1 MKRLQ
6 FIGYTIDNVPV
17 YDRPNSHLQEHPID
31 LPILREALKK
41 VSQKEEFKIH
51 VIDMEKVIRVTTCV
65 PVTPSDD
72 IIYVIKKNRSG
83 PTPMV
88 LGRKPI
94 KCKKFILVLKRIE
107 NGFVLITAFIGEETK
122 PEPWDPKIQKDPK
135 ELSEA
140 TKFWREHA
148 LIYDESVVALKLG
161 SA

>member
-1 MKRLQ
+1 MENLNL
-6 FIGYTIDNVPV
+6 IGYTKNNVPV
-17 YDRPNSHLQEHPID
+17 YDRPNSHLREHPID

-41 VSQKEEFKIH
+41 VSQKEEFKVH
-51 VIDMEKVIRVTTCV
+51 VIDLERVIGVTTCV
-65 PVTPSDD
+65 PVTPNDD
-72 IIYVIKKNRSG
+72 IIYVIRKNRSG

-94 KCKKFILVLKRIE
+94 ECKKLVIILKRIE
-107 NGFVLITAFIGEETK
+107 NGFILITAFIGEGSK

-135 ELSEA
+135 ELNEA